1 MSGGFVGKGN
11 LVSRSGM
18 LDACACGQR
27 FVDCRGRW
35 RGAGRTAFSIVQEL
49 FMRVKQWL
57 GGDETH
63 WFDGRFS
70 ALFYGN
76 GMKWFVSR
84 SPFYWIETVGSY
96 VNKITCT
103 GVWFAHCLYPATCQG
118 IHYEVLRTNEQ

>member
-1 MSGGFVGKGN
+1 MSGRVAGKGN

-18 LDACACGQR
+18 LDACGNGQR

-57 GGDETH
+57 GGDEKY

-84 SPFYWIETVGSY
+84 SPFYWIQTVGSY
-96 VNKITCT
+96 VNKITGT
-103 GVWFAHCLYPATCQG
+103 GVWFAHCLYSATCQG
-118 IHYEVLRTNEQ
+118 THYEVLRTNEQ